1 MAKQTMEAK
10 VRKNDVVTDSL
21 RQAAQAEQEGDLPKA
36 YMLAV
41 RAFAEAGRLE
51 AKDLRDSTFEQCRR
65 YLIAAAEAGWLI
77 TGIDVKKASAVWTRW
92 PGWSA

>member
-10 VRKNDVVTDSL
+10 ASKNDVVKDSL
-21 RQAAQAEQEGDLPKA
+21 SQAAQAEQEGDLPKA

-41 RAFAEAGRLE
+41 RAFTETERLG
-51 AKDLRDSTFEQCRR
+51 AKDLRDSTFERCRR
-65 YLIAAAEAGWLI
+65 YLMAAAEGGWLI
-77 TGIDVKKASAVWTRW
+77 TGVDPKQAAVTWTRW